1 VSYRVVIP
9 TAGIGSRLEKL
20 TKYINKSLVSVANKP
35 ILSHLIDQFPKTC
48 DFVIALGY
56 KGDLVKDFLE
66 LSYPERT
73 FYFVNVNTYEGKGSG
88 LGYSLLCCK
97 KYLQEP
103 FVFISCDTLVK
114 KPIPSPKF
122 NWMGHAIKK
131 KTFSYRTLEIKK
143 NKIVRINEKNSI
155 SAINQRP
162 YIGLAGV
169 HDYKIFWE
177 EMKKGRQIAI
187 QQGEVFGLRKILQR
201 QTIQSLKFT
210 WSDTGTLEGLSKTR
224 KLFNNLNRI
233 NILEKEN
240 ETIWFLGNKVIKF
253 STDSKFIKNR
263 FIRAKKLKG
272 FIPEVLYLKKNMYL
286 YKKFSG
292 KVLSKI
298 ITLQLLNNLLD
309 TCKIFWKKKK
319 LTVNQKVIFNKN
331 CHQFYYDKTLERINL
346 FYKKF
351 NKKDGVEN
359 INGEEM
365 PTLANLLNYIDWKDL
380 KNGLPGRFHG
390 DFHFEN
396 ILYYSKKRTFKF
408 LDWRQDFAGD
418 LEVGD
423 INYDLAKFLH
433 GLIISHEVIA
443 KNRFSIEWT
452 NNHILFK
459 FDRKKILK
467 KCEKRFSQWCTK
479 HGFALNKIRILT
491 ALIFLNIAALHH
503 YPYSLF
509 LYALGKQMLKQE
521 LDKLK
526 SLL

>member
-1 VSYRVVIP
+1 VSYRVIIP

-20 TKYINKSLVSVANKP
+20 TKYLNKSLVSLANKP

-56 KGDLVKDFLE
+56 KGNLVKDFLE
-66 LSYPERT
+66 LSYPNRT
-73 FYFVNVNTYEGKGSG
+73 FNFVNVTPYEGKGSG
-88 LGYSLLCCK
+88 LGYSILCCK

-114 KPIPSPKF
+114 EQIPKPKF
-122 NWMGHAIKK
+122 NWMGYAIKK
-131 KTFSYRTLEIKK
+131 KIFSYRTLQIKE
-143 NKIVRINEKNSI
+143 NKIIQINEKNI
-155 SAINQRP
+155 SSLEKQSP
-162 YIGLAGV
+162 YIGLAGIY
-169 HDYKIFWE
+169 DYKIFWN
-177 EMKKGRQIAI
+177 EMEKGRQIAI
-187 QQGEVFGLRKILQR
+187 QQGEVFGLRKILKK
-201 QTIQSLKFT
+201 QTVQSFKFT
-210 WSDTGTLEGLSKTR
+210 WSDTGTLESLAKTR
-224 KLFNNLNRI
+224 KLYNNLNGI

-240 ETIWFLGNKVIKF
+240 EAIWFLGNKVIKF
-253 STDSKFIKNR
+253 STDTKFIKNR
-263 FIRAKKLKG
+263 FIRAKKLKR
-272 FIPEVLYLKKNMYL
+272 FIPEVLNLKRNMYS
-286 YKKFSG
+286 YNKFDG

-298 ITLQLLNNLLD
+298 ITLSLLNNLLD

-331 CHQFYYDKTLERINL
+331 CHKFYYDKTLERINL

-351 NKKDGVEN
+351 NKKDGTES
-359 INGEEM
+359 INGEAM
-365 PTLANLLNYIDWKDL
+365 PSLSNLLNYIDWKDL

-390 DFHFEN
+390 DFHLEN

-433 GLIISHEVIA
+433 GLIISHEVVA

-467 KCEKRFSQWCTK
+467 KSEKRFSQWCTK

-491 ALIFLNIAALHH
+491 ALIYLNIAALHH
-503 YPYSLF
+503 HPYSLF